1 MVEQERGKMI
11 DDDGQP
17 QISNGQAD
25 KPFLTAEYF
34 RDNHID
40 IDDGNRA
47 MLPYFGVWHMTIKEA
62 AELVALD
69 MWHSGEM
76 PDIEEPEDW
85 DGNEY
90 DPKLLAL
97 LSGHTAIFET
107 RLLAAVNAGRLEAAV
122 KRRDFD
128 ERLIPEEIYI
138 ELQELEKWLD
148 ERGYQGGE
156 IISDWN
162 KSEQDAALHV
172 CEELAYIR
180 MANKSDRRDSV
191 PSLALHGLL
200 AKNGMI
206 DEANVAEVVT
216 AYKAIIIENQ
226 HLKERL
232 AHAKAE
238 QPAKVDRPLP
248 TRQRRT
254 LLTIIAALCK
264 YSAIDPGG
272 KGAAGQ
278 IAKLTE
284 DIDANVTDETIA
296 KVLAE
301 IPDALE
307 TRMK

>member
-1 MVEQERGKMI
+1 MT
-11 DDDGQP
+11 DDDEQQP
-17 QISNGQAD
+17 TSKGQAD
-25 KPFLTAEYF
+25 KPLWTAEEY
-34 RDNHID
+34 RDNRID

-47 MLPYFGVWHMTIKEA
+47 MLPYFGVFHMPLKEA

-76 PDIEEPEDW
+76 PDIEEPKDW

-97 LSGHTAIFET
+97 LAGHIATFEA
-107 RLLAAVNAGRLEAAV
+107 RLLAAVNAGRLEAAA
-122 KRRDFD
+122 KKYDFD
-128 ERLIPEEIYI
+128 ERLVPEEIYI
-138 ELQELEKWLD
+138 ELQELEKWLGA
-148 ERGYQGGE
+148 RGYTGGE
-156 IISDWN
+156 IINEWE
-162 KSEQDAALHV
+162 KMEQDAAMHV
-172 CEELAYIR
+172 CEELAYMR
-180 MANKSDRRDSV
+180 MANKSDNRNAVS
-191 PSLALHGLL
+191 SFSLHGLL
-200 AKNGMI
+200 AKKGMI
-206 DEANVAEVVT
+206 DEANIVEVVS
-216 AYKAIIIENQ
+216 AYKALIIENQ
-226 HLKERL
+226 HLKERQ

-238 QPAKVDRPLP
+238 QPAKVDRPLS

-264 YSAIDPGG
+264 HSSIDTMGR
-272 KGAAGQ
+272 GAAGQ

-284 DIDANVTDETIA
+284 AIDANVTDETIA

>member
-1 MVEQERGKMI
+1 MT
-11 DDDGQP
+11 DDG
-17 QISNGQAD
+17 
-25 KPFLTAEYF
+25 KPAWTHEEY
-34 RDNHID
+34 RDNIIN

-97 LSGHTAIFET
+97 LTGHIATFEA
-107 RLLAAVNAGRLEAAV
+107 RLLAAVNAGGLKATA
-122 KRRDFD
+122 KKYDFD

-156 IISDWN
+156 IIYEWN

-172 CEELAYIR
+172 CEELAYMR
-180 MANKSDRRDSV
+180 TANKSDKRRTTS
-191 PSLALHGLL
+191 SFTLYGLL
-200 AKNGMI
+200 AKKGMLN
-206 DEANVAEVVT
+206 EANIAEVVA
-216 AYKAIIIENQ
+216 AYKALIIENQ
-226 HLKERL
+226 NLKEQI
-232 AHAKAE
+232 AHKKAA
-238 QPAKVDRPLP
+238 QPAKVDRPLS

-254 LLTIIAALCK
+254 LITVIAAFCK
-264 YSAIDPGG
+264 YEGIDPLERGVAQRIMEMTDDL
-272 KGAAGQ
+272 GAH
-278 IAKLTE
+278 
-284 DIDANVTDETIA
+284 IDDGTIA
-296 KVLAE
+296 KMLAE